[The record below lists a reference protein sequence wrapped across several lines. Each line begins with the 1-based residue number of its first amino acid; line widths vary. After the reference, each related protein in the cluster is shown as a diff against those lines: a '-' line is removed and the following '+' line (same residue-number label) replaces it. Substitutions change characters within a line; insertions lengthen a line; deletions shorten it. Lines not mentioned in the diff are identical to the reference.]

1 MAIDYSLLPLSK
13 PEPRKRTKARKVR
26 VSRAAVRDV
35 RAYVFARERDICRC
49 CRCRPAT
56 SMHELQFRSCGG
68 RVSKRNSVA
77 ACGDGV
83 SGCHGFAQRHEI
95 AWDDYDR
102 RGAGGHAD
110 VSARSS
116 YRRQSGCGRVG
127 DQEIVSPPM
136 VEMETAE

>member
-1 MAIDYSLLPLSK
+1 
-13 PEPRKRTKARKVR
+13 
-26 VSRAAVRDV
+26 VSRAEVNAARAKVTKDV
-35 RAYVFARERDICRC
+35 RAYVFARERDICRI
-49 CRCRPAT
+49 CRKRPAT

-95 AWDDYDR
+95 AWDDYGL
-102 RGAGGHAD
+102 GAEGTLVFEPTTYRAAD
-110 VSARSS
+110 WMQIKFGSKL
-116 YRRQSGCGRVG
+116 
-127 DQEIVSPPM
+127 ISPPM